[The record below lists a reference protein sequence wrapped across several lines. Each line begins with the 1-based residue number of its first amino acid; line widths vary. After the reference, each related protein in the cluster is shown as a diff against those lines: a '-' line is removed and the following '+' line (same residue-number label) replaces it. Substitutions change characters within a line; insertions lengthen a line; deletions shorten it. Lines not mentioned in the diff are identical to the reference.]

1 MNKENVL
8 FTAVGLLA
16 GLIIGFMGAN
26 YLNKNAV
33 PPGAVTANQLGLPQD
48 HPQVPGQ
55 PGQPGAASMQ
65 DVQSAIEAANK
76 DPNDFN
82 AQVRAGELHYQIQR
96 FDDAIKYYTQANKI
110 KPDDYAVIVNLG
122 NANFDASKFEEAEKW
137 YGKALEMKPDD
148 VSVRTDMGLTYIFRQ
163 PPDYDKAVTEFNRS
177 LEIDP
182 KHPQTLQNLVVA
194 YTKKGDAQNAT
205 ATLTRLE
212 QADPGNQAIPKL
224 KEEIG
229 KAGQTSSPQAQ

>member
-8 FTAVGLLA
+8 FVVVGLLA

-33 PPGAVTANQLGLPQD
+33 PPGAVAANPLGLPQD
-48 HPQVPGQ
+48 HPQFPGQ
-55 PGQPGAASMQ
+55 PGQVPAASMQ
-65 DVQSAIEAANK
+65 EVQAAIEAADK
-76 DPNDFN
+76 DPNNFD
-82 AQVRAGELHYQIQR
+82 AQVKAGELHYQIQQ
-96 FDDAIKYYTQANKI
+96 FDNAIKYYTQANKV
-110 KPDDYAVIVNLG
+110 KPDDYPVIVNLG
-122 NANFDASKFEEAEKW
+122 NASFDASKFEEAEKW
-137 YGKALEMKPDD
+137 YARALELKPDD

-163 PPDYDKAVTEFNRS
+163 PPDYDRAVADFTKS

-194 YTKKGDAQNAT
+194 YTKKGDVPNANAT
-205 ATLTRLE
+205 LARLE

-229 KAGQTSSPQAQ
+229 KAGQAAPGVAQ